1 MTPLPKKVLI
11 SCCQLASFHLDRF
24 VLPIYI
30 YIIIITTIII
40 VIMIKNI
47 YILIQ
52 YCIILHHCVELSKST
67 FPHTFHIPQG
77 STSYQRSDPKNSHPI
92 QRVVQPPEDALYVFG
107 GYGGSGAWLRAGA
120 VSVHWTVIQSMTISL
135 PYCYWIFFSNLH
147 I

>member
-1 MTPLPKKVLI
+1 
-11 SCCQLASFHLDRF
+11 
-24 VLPIYI
+24 
-30 YIIIITTIII
+30 
-40 VIMIKNI
+40 MIKYI

-107 GYGGSGAWLRAGA
+107 GYGGSGA
-120 VSVHWTVIQSMTISL
+120 
-135 PYCYWIFFSNLH
+135 
-147 I
+147 